1 MAWRVV
7 EHADQS
13 WQVTIA
19 AERRAQ
25 ATQWTLV
32 VSFRAVPPEQR
43 SFWVTYPLTS
53 ISRAALFAQAER
65 ITNEDLTAILDEHLD

>member
-7 EHADQS
+7 EHADRQ

-19 AERRAQ
+19 AERRAH

-32 VSFRAVPPEQR
+32 FSFRAVPPER
-43 SFWVTYPLTS
+43 TFWVTYPLTS
-53 ISRAALFAQAER
+53 VSRAALFAQAER
-65 ITNEDLTAILDEHLD
+65 ISNEDLAAILAEHLD